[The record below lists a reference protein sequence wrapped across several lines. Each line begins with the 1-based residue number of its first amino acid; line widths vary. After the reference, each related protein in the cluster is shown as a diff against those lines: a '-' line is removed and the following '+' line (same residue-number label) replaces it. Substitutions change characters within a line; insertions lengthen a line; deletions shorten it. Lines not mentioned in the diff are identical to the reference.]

1 MILKRLSCLLYLMLM
16 TQFYVA
22 GAGELAGLLPD
33 NVSGWTK
40 GEADREYDPETLY
53 DYIDGGAELYISYNF
68 QQVVSRR
75 YSREDQ
81 PDIVVELFDMGNAG
95 GAYGVFSQQREEENV
110 QLGQGGQYIRGS
122 LMCWKDRYFLSIMV
136 LRETK
141 EAAEAMTKI
150 GEAVMAA
157 IPDTGKKP
165 ELIGLLP
172 EKGMVE
178 NGMKYFT
185 HYIWQNSFY
194 YISGEDIF
202 GLGAGVHAVL
212 ARYGKP
218 GKRIILLLI
227 EYPDPSQS
235 AEIFRDLRQDYFHGM
250 NVKGVIKREDGKY
263 AALSIAGSY
272 LVAAFNGTNKHD
284 LTDLIQL
291 TQQNIR
297 NP

>member
-1 MILKRLSCLLYLMLM
+1 M
-16 TQFYVA
+16 TQFYA
-22 GAGELAGLLPD
+22 SGAGELAGLLPD
-33 NVSGWTK
+33 NVGGWTRE
-40 GEADREYDPETLY
+40 EADREYDPETLY

-81 PDIVVELFDMGNAG
+81 PDIVVELFDMGDAG

-110 QLGQGGQYIRGS
+110 QLGQGGQYIHGS
-122 LMCWKDRYFLSIMV
+122 LMCWKDHYFLSIMV

-141 EAAEAMTKI
+141 EAATAMMKI
-150 GEAVMAA
+150 GKAVTAA
-157 IPDTGKKP
+157 IPDTGRKP
-165 ELIGLLP
+165 DLIGLLP

-178 NGMKYFT
+178 DGMKYFT

-202 GLGAGVHAVL
+202 GLGAGAQAVL
-212 ARYGKP
+212 TRYGRS

-235 AEIFRDLRQDYFHGM
+235 AEIYRSLRQEYFRGM
-250 NVKGVIKREDGKY
+250 NVKGVIKRKDGKY
-263 AALSIAGSY
+263 AAFSIAGSY
-272 LVAAFNGTNKHD
+272 LVAAFNGTNKRE
-284 LTDLIQL
+284 LTSLIHL
-291 TQQNIR
+291 TQQNIL